1 MNSTD
6 ADFRRKFYELL
17 ITRDKQADEL
27 NATVRKIAALYNE
40 RHELAR
46 DTEVNYLDAKS
57 IWGDP
62 NIDGKGI
69 YARSSTAKWTCDNS

>member
-1 MNSTD
+1 MNSAD

-40 RHELAR
+40 RYELAR
-46 DTEVNYLDAKS
+46 ETEGDFLDDKRLNAVL
-57 IWGDP
+57 
-62 NIDGKGI
+62 
-69 YARSSTAKWTCDNS
+69 